1 MRLVLMHLKN
11 RIAVGMDPENG
22 LRDSSVL
29 ARAQRSRARG
39 PAETRVVQTILHP
52 TGRQCRGD
60 PVGRPGGAAHAGPR
74 RRVMWDHRA
83 RWRQGNLPRWNRRCQ
98 ARGGMTDDVNPRR
111 SHDDRI
117 HPHPALRAG
126 LSLARERRLFVAS
139 WQTAGSF
146 RSAHPT
152 EHTLPAGN
160 VGATRWVAPGVRCT
174 RADVFGDVGPACKTA
189 PGRRTA
195 SPLHAVRR
203 APCVVAR
210 NFVGARLHR
219 QIGAVCEP
227 PLQHA
232 MLHRIA
238 RWNRRCQA
246 RRGMTDDVDPQRS
259 HDDSIRPHPALRAG
273 LFLPGRGVSLF
284 LR

>member
-1 MRLVLMHLKN
+1 MESPLPGAGRDDRRREPSEVARRQN
-11 RIAVGMDPENG
+11 RP
-22 LRDSSVL
+22 S
-29 ARAQRSRARG
+29 
-39 PAETRVVQTILHP
+39 P
-52 TGRQCRGD
+52 
-60 PVGRPGGAAHAGPR
+60 GAAR
-74 RRVMWDHRA
+74 RP
-83 RWRQGNLPRWNRRCQ
+83 LP
-98 ARGGMTDDVNPRR
+98 G
-111 SHDDRI
+111 
-117 HPHPALRAG
+117 
-126 LSLARERRLFVAS
+126 RERRLFVAS
-139 WQTAGSF
+139 LGTDGSF
-146 RSAHPT
+146 LSASST
-152 EHTLPAGN
+152 EQTLPAGN

-174 RADVFGDVGPACKTA
+174 RADVFGDVGPACTTA

-232 MLHRIA
+232 MLHRIP

-259 HDDSIRPHPALRAG
+259 HDDRIHPHPVLRTG
-273 LFLPGRGVSLF
+273 LSLAGRGVSLL
-284 LR
+284 LRWKQAAAFCPLAQPSEPLSDEHRSTRAYRL